1 MTCFDTTT
9 SGMKRT
15 GRCESMQVSADST
28 DFRILAELV
37 ENAKSSF
44 VDIGKKLD
52 LHPNVVAYRVNKL
65 ERLGIIKEYTARL
78 DLEKLGLSEQIFV
91 AASLPGNSE
100 RERILKEIA
109 SMPQTIQVVSSLG
122 EPESIMFLVGK
133 NKADVD
139 KTMWRLRN
147 MNVKIEYTGSIIRTY
162 DEGGLCNFLKLLAK
176 EFEQPK
182 NLSKPPVIA
191 EQWEGGKE
199 RV

>member
-1 MTCFDTTT
+1 
-9 SGMKRT
+9 
-15 GRCESMQVSADST
+15 MQISTDST
-28 DFRILAELV
+28 DLKILAELV
-37 ENAKSSF
+37 DNAKSSF

-65 ERLGIIKEYTARL
+65 ERSGVIKDYTTRL

-100 RERILKEIA
+100 RERILEEIA

-122 EPESIMFLVGK
+122 EPESILFLVGK

-147 MNVKIEYTGSIIRTY
+147 MNVKIEYTGSIVRTY
-162 DEGGLCNFLKLLAK
+162 EEGGLCNFLKLLAK
-176 EFEQPK
+176 EFDDSKIPSKQP
-182 NLSKPPVIA
+182 VTDQ
-191 EQWEGGKE
+191 QWEGGKE
-199 RV
+199 SV

>member
-52 LHPNVVAYRVNKL
+52 LHPNVVAYRINKL
-65 ERLGIIKEYTARL
+65 ERLGIIRDYTTRL

-100 RERILKEIA
+100 RERVLEEIA
-109 SMPQTIQVVSSLG
+109 TMPQTIQVVSSLG
-122 EPESIMFLVGK
+122 EPESILFLVGK

-162 DEGGLCNFLKLLAK
+162 EEGGLCNFLKLLAK
-176 EFEQPK
+176 EFEESK
-182 NLSKPPVIA
+182 NLSRQPVTS
-191 EQWEGGKE
+191 QQSEGG
-199 RV
+199 RQSV

>member
-1 MTCFDTTT
+1 
-9 SGMKRT
+9 
-15 GRCESMQVSADST
+15 MQISTDST
-28 DFRILAELV
+28 DLKILAELV
-37 ENAKSSF
+37 DNAKSSF

-65 ERLGIIKEYTARL
+65 ERSGVIKDYTTRL

-100 RERILKEIA
+100 RERILEEIA

-122 EPESIMFLVGK
+122 EPESILFLVGK

-147 MNVKIEYTGSIIRTY
+147 MNVKIEYTGSIVRTY
-162 DEGGLCNFLKLLAK
+162 EEGGLCSFLKLLAK
-176 EFEQPK
+176 EFDDSRIPSKQP
-182 NLSKPPVIA
+182 VTDQ
-191 EQWEGGKE
+191 QWEGGKE
-199 RV
+199 SV

>member
-1 MTCFDTTT
+1 
-9 SGMKRT
+9 
-15 GRCESMQVSADST
+15 MQVSADST

-44 VDIGKKLD
+44 VDIGRKLD

-100 RERILKEIA
+100 RERVLKEIA

-176 EFEQPK
+176 EFEQSK

-191 EQWEGGKE
+191 EQ
-199 RV
+199 

>member
-1 MTCFDTTT
+1 
-9 SGMKRT
+9 
-15 GRCESMQVSADST
+15 MQISTDST
-28 DFRILAELV
+28 DLKILAELV
-37 ENAKSSF
+37 DNAKSSF

-65 ERLGIIKEYTARL
+65 ERSGVIKDYTTRL

-100 RERILKEIA
+100 RERILEEIA

-122 EPESIMFLVGK
+122 EPESILFLVGK

-147 MNVKIEYTGSIIRTY
+147 MNVKIEYTGSIVRTY
-162 DEGGLCNFLKLLAK
+162 EEGGLCSFLKLLAK
-176 EFEQPK
+176 EFDDSK
-182 NLSKPPVIA
+182 MLSKQPVTD
-191 EQWEGGKE
+191 QHWEGGKE
-199 RV
+199 SV

>member
-1 MTCFDTTT
+1 
-9 SGMKRT
+9 
-15 GRCESMQVSADST
+15 MQVSTDST
-28 DFRILAELV
+28 DLKILAELV

-52 LHPNVVAYRVNKL
+52 LHPNVIAYRVNKL
-65 ERLGIIKEYTARL
+65 ERLGVIKDYTTRL

-100 RERILKEIA
+100 RERILQEIA

-122 EPESIMFLVGK
+122 EPESILFLVGK

-147 MNVKIEYTGSIIRTY
+147 MNIKIEYTGSIIRTY

-176 EFEQPK
+176 EFEQSK
-182 NLSKPPVIA
+182 NASGQPITDQPC
-191 EQWEGGKE
+191 EGGKDS
-199 RV
+199 V

>member
-1 MTCFDTTT
+1 
-9 SGMKRT
+9 
-15 GRCESMQVSADST
+15 MQVLTDST
-28 DFRILAELV
+28 DLKILAELV

-52 LHPNVVAYRVNKL
+52 LHPNVIAYRVNKL
-65 ERLGIIKEYTARL
+65 ERSGIIRDYTTRL

-122 EPESIMFLVGK
+122 EPENILFLVGK

-139 KTMWRLRN
+139 KTIWRLRN
-147 MNVKIEYTGSIIRTY
+147 MNVKIEYTGSIVRTY

-176 EFEQPK
+176 EFEESKSLSRQPI
-182 NLSKPPVIA
+182 VDQ
-191 EQWEGGKE
+191 QWEGGKE
-199 RV
+199 SV

>member
-1 MTCFDTTT
+1 LT
-9 SGMKRT
+9 
-15 GRCESMQVSADST
+15 DST
-28 DFRILAELV
+28 DLKILAELV

-44 VDIGKKLD
+44 VDIGRKLD

-100 RERILKEIA
+100 RERVLEEIA

-122 EPESIMFLVGK
+122 EPESILFLVGK
-133 NKADVD
+133 NKADID
-139 KTMWRLRN
+139 RTMWKLRN
-147 MNVKIEYTGSIIRTY
+147 MNVKIEYTGSIVRTY

-176 EFEQPK
+176 EHEE
-182 NLSKPPVIA
+182 SKTPGRQPVIA
-191 EQWEGGKE
+191 QQLVGGKE
-199 RV
+199 GV

>member
-1 MTCFDTTT
+1 
-9 SGMKRT
+9 
-15 GRCESMQVSADST
+15 MQISTDST
-28 DFRILAELV
+28 DLKILAELV
-37 ENAKSSF
+37 DNAKSSF

-65 ERLGIIKEYTARL
+65 ERSGVIKDYTTRL

-100 RERILKEIA
+100 RERILEEIA

-122 EPESIMFLVGK
+122 EPESILFLVGK

-147 MNVKIEYTGSIIRTY
+147 MNVKIEYTGSIVRTY
-162 DEGGLCNFLKLLAK
+162 EEGGLCSFLKLLAK
-176 EFEQPK
+176 EFDDSKIPSKQP
-182 NLSKPPVIA
+182 VTDQ
-191 EQWEGGKE
+191 QWEGGKE
-199 RV
+199 SV

>member
-1 MTCFDTTT
+1 
-9 SGMKRT
+9 
-15 GRCESMQVSADST
+15 MQVSTDST
-28 DFRILAELV
+28 DLKILAELV
-37 ENAKSSF
+37 DNAKSSF

-65 ERLGIIKEYTARL
+65 ERSGVIKDYTTRL

-100 RERILKEIA
+100 RDRILEEIA

-122 EPESIMFLVGK
+122 EPESILFLVGK

-147 MNVKIEYTGSIIRTY
+147 MNVKIEYTGSIVRTY
-162 DEGGLCNFLKLLAK
+162 EEGGLCSFLKLLAK
-176 EFEQPK
+176 EFDDSKIPSKQP
-182 NLSKPPVIA
+182 VA
-191 EQWEGGKE
+191 DQQWEGGKE
-199 RV
+199 SV

>member
-1 MTCFDTTT
+1 
-9 SGMKRT
+9 
-15 GRCESMQVSADST
+15 MQVSTDST
-28 DFRILAELV
+28 DLKILAELV
-37 ENAKSSF
+37 GNAKSSF

-65 ERLGIIKEYTARL
+65 ERSGIIKDYTTRL
-78 DLEKLGLSEQIFV
+78 DLEKLGVSEQIFV

-100 RERILKEIA
+100 REQILKEIA

-122 EPESIMFLVGK
+122 EPESILFLVGK

-147 MNVKIEYTGSIIRTY
+147 MNVKIEYTGSIVRTY

-176 EFEQPK
+176 EFEESRG
-182 NLSKPPVIA
+182 LSKQPTMDQ
-191 EQWEGGKE
+191 QWEGGKKS
-199 RV
+199 V